1 MTAPTI
7 LLVDDD
13 VLFGGTL
20 QNVLRVL
27 GYTVLRAQNG
37 REALALYDPQTVA
50 LVLTDLIMP
59 DMEGVELIIALRQ
72 RHPSVKVIAMSGGG
86 RNQPEA
92 YLKIAHQV
100 GAVKTLAKPFPLA
113 TLRVTVAECLA
124 AP

>member
-1 MTAPTI
+1 MTPPTI

-13 VLFGGTL
+13 ALLGGTL
-20 QNVLRVL
+20 QSVLRVL

-37 REALALYDPQTVA
+37 REALTLYDPQTVA

-72 RHPSVKVIAMSGGG
+72 RHPTVKVIAMSGGG

-100 GAVKTLAKPFPLA
+100 GAVKTLAKPFPLES
-113 TLRVTVAECLA
+113 LRTAVAECLA